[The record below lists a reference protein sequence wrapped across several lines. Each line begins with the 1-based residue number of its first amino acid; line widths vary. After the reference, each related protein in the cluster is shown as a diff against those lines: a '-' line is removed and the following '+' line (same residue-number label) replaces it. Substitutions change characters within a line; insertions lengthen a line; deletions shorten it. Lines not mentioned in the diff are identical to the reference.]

1 MLRFVRWV
9 KDEVSTKQQDM
20 EQQQANI
27 DFYCRPENF
36 NLEVVET
43 FLFPGT
49 GGDVVTKTAEF
60 KRMLQALV
68 NGPDV
73 VGVVFSQLDRMM
85 RPWLPDG
92 KSVAFSAVDGLLR
105 FDLEEWRP
113 SRSWNDGAAR
123 VRDVDKTSGQDGRT
137 PGGVSVLIWRGLTVS
152 PGMEG
157 ASQQRRRTKK

>member
-1 MLRFVRWV
+1 LTDFLSKRDARWGKGEWRDQARV
-9 KDEVSTKQQDM
+9 GDTVVMPSTRTNLEQPMISGIHPEKRKVFAMIRVSTKQQDM

-27 DFYCRPENF
+27 DFYCLPENF

-73 VGVVFSQLDRMM
+73 VGS
-85 RPWLPDG
+85 
-92 KSVAFSAVDGLLR
+92 
-105 FDLEEWRP
+105 
-113 SRSWNDGAAR
+113 SRSSIG
-123 VRDVDKTSGQDGRT
+123 
-137 PGGVSVLIWRGLTVS
+137 
-152 PGMEG
+152 
-157 ASQQRRRTKK
+157 